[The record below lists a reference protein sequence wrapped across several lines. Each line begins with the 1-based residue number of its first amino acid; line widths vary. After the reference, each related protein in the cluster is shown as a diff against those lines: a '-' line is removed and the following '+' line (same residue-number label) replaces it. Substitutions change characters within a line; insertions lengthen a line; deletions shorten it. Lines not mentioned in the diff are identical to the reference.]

1 MAKKSPK
8 AGGAAPTAQAAP
20 ATPAEEQAPAAPEA
34 EPPTAAPEDSE
45 AGAAGTN
52 GGDGLDAAA
61 QQAALESA
69 KEEIDQLKDQ
79 ALRSQAEVE
88 NIRRRAARDVENA
101 HKFALERFAKD
112 LLPALDGLQKS
123 AESAAAATDVKA
135 VADGVALSLKLLLDT
150 LRKNGIEQV
159 DPLGEPFDPAR
170 SEAMALVENPDAEP
184 NSVMEVMQKGYLLNG
199 RLLRAAKVIVAKP
212 PEAGSEG

>member
-20 ATPAEEQAPAAPEA
+20 ATPAEERATAAPEA

-101 HKFALERFAKD
+101 RKFALERFAKD

-135 VADGVALSLKLLLDT
+135 VADGVSLSLKLLLDT

>member
-8 AGGAAPTAQAAP
+8 AGSAAPTAQAAQ
-20 ATPAEEQAPAAPEA
+20 ATPAEERAAAEPEA
-34 EPPTAAPEDSE
+34 ATPTAAPKDTE
-45 AGAAGTN
+45 AGAEGSN

-61 QQAALESA
+61 QQAALASA
-69 KEEIDQLKDQ
+69 KEEISQLKDQ

-101 HKFALERFAKD
+101 RKFALERFAKD

-150 LRKNGIEQV
+150 LGKNGIEQV
-159 DPLGEPFDPAR
+159 DPLGEPFDPAH
-170 SEAMALVENPDAEP
+170 SEAMAMVGNPNAEP
-184 NSVMEVMQKGYLLNG
+184 NSVMEVIQRGYLLNG
-199 RLLRAAKVIVAKP
+199 RLLRAAKVIVAKA
-212 PEAGSEG
+212 PEAESGG

>member
-8 AGGAAPTAQAAP
+8 AGSAAPAAQ
-20 ATPAEEQAPAAPEA
+20 ATPAEERAAAEPEA
-34 EPPTAAPEDSE
+34 ATPEPEDSG
-45 AGAAGTN
+45 AGAEGTN

-88 NIRRRAARDVENA
+88 NIRRRAARDVESA
-101 HKFALERFAKD
+101 RKFALERFAKD

-150 LRKNGIEQV
+150 LKKNGVEQV

-170 SEAMALVENPDAEP
+170 SEAMAMVENPDAEP
-184 NSVMEVMQKGYLLNG
+184 NSVMEVMQRGYLLNG
-199 RLLRAAKVIVAKP
+199 RLLRAAKVIVAKAP
-212 PEAGSEG
+212 DAGSGV

>member
-20 ATPAEEQAPAAPEA
+20 ATPAEERAPAAPEA

-101 HKFALERFAKD
+101 RKFALERFAKD

>member
-1 MAKKSPK
+1 M
-8 AGGAAPTAQAAP
+8 
-20 ATPAEEQAPAAPEA
+20 
-34 EPPTAAPEDSE
+34 
-45 AGAAGTN
+45 
-52 GGDGLDAAA
+52 DAAA

-101 HKFALERFAKD
+101 RKFALERFAKD

-135 VADGVALSLKLLLDT
+135 VADGVSLSLKLLLDT

>member
-20 ATPAEEQAPAAPEA
+20 ATPAEEQATAAPEA

-101 HKFALERFAKD
+101 RKFALERFAKD

-135 VADGVALSLKLLLDT
+135 VADGVSLSLKLLLDT

>member
-20 ATPAEEQAPAAPEA
+20 ATPAEEQATAAPEA

-101 HKFALERFAKD
+101 RKFALERFAKD

>member
-8 AGGAAPTAQAAP
+8 AGSAVPAAQ
-20 ATPAEEQAPAAPEA
+20 ATPAEERAAAEPEA
-34 EPPTAAPEDSE
+34 ATPEPEDSG
-45 AGAAGTN
+45 AGAKGTN

-88 NIRRRAARDVENA
+88 NIRRRAARDMESA
-101 HKFALERFAKD
+101 RKFALERFAKD

-150 LRKNGIEQV
+150 LKKNGVEQV

-170 SEAMALVENPDAEP
+170 SEAMAMVENPDAEP
-184 NSVMEVMQKGYLLNG
+184 NSVMEVMQRGYLLNG
-199 RLLRAAKVIVAKP
+199 RLLRAAKVIVAKAP
-212 PEAGSEG
+212 DAGSGG

>member
-20 ATPAEEQAPAAPEA
+20 ATPAEERVPAAPEA

-101 HKFALERFAKD
+101 RKFALERFAKD

-135 VADGVALSLKLLLDT
+135 VADGVSLSLKLLLDT

>member
-8 AGGAAPTAQAAP
+8 AGSAAPAAQ
-20 ATPAEEQAPAAPEA
+20 ATPAEERAAAEPEA
-34 EPPTAAPEDSE
+34 ATPEPEDSG
-45 AGAAGTN
+45 AGAEGTN

-88 NIRRRAARDVENA
+88 NIRRRAARDVESA
-101 HKFALERFAKD
+101 RKFALERFAKD

-150 LRKNGIEQV
+150 LEKNGVEQV

-170 SEAMALVENPDAEP
+170 SEAMAMVENPDAEP
-184 NSVMEVMQKGYLLNG
+184 NSVMEVMQRGYLLNG
-199 RLLRAAKVIVAKP
+199 RLLRAAKVIVAKAP
-212 PEAGSEG
+212 DAGSGV